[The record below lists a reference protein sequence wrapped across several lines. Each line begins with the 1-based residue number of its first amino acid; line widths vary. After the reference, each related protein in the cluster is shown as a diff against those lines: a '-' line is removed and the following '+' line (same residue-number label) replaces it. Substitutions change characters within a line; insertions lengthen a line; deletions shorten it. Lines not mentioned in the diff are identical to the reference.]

1 MIKNHNTG
9 KITITEH
16 AMDRLIQRVQNCDK
30 YRSWKD
36 LVKSARYKGD
46 TIFTMPEWAY
56 KYCIEHNILRRLDN
70 SSQVRYYDGFF
81 FIFRGQKG
89 HARTLVT
96 VINPKDVEKGIEYD
110 DL

>member
-9 KITITEH
+9 KIIITEH
-16 AMDRLIQRVQNCDK
+16 AMDRLIQRVQNYDK
-30 YRSWKD
+30 YRSWKE
-36 LVKSARYKGD
+36 LVKRARYEGD
-46 TIFTMPEWAY
+46 TIFTMPECAY
-56 KYCIEHNILRRLDN
+56 KYCVEHNILRRLDN

-96 VINPKDVEKGIEYD
+96 VINPRDAEKGIED
-110 DL
+110 NDF

>member
-1 MIKNHNTG
+1 MKNQNTG
-9 KITITEH
+9 KIIITEH

-36 LVKSARYKGD
+36 LVKRARYRGD
-46 TIFTMPEWAY
+46 TIFTMPQWAY

-96 VINPKDVEKGIEYD
+96 VINPKDVEEGIEYND
-110 DL
+110 F